1 MLSPKVISEVV
12 VHAVIFWIS
21 MGFLMPLGILIMR
34 KANYEQNPSR
44 MRIMFYIHAALQ
56 SLAVLLLTIGA
67 ILAYKD
73 FPNAFN
79 NDHQRLGVALY
90 GLVWAQFF
98 LGITR
103 LSKYCSI
110 IDSSTMQNF
119 LFINCFLFVSL
130 KMYIH
135 FVMLLFRG
143 NRGRMIWYF
152 VHWLIGSVVCLL
164 GVIAIYT
171 GLFAY
176 HQKTGR
182 NIRVWII
189 LFTVEISFLILFYL
203 LQEKWE
209 YIMKQN
215 HITAIHSAADQE
227 FMLKQRERAE
237 TVNNTE

>member
-1 MLSPKVISEVV
+1 MIKFFPSEQLSPKVISEVV

-103 LSKYCSI
+103 LSK
-110 IDSSTMQNF
+110 
-119 LFINCFLFVSL
+119 
-130 KMYIH
+130 
-135 FVMLLFRG
+135 G